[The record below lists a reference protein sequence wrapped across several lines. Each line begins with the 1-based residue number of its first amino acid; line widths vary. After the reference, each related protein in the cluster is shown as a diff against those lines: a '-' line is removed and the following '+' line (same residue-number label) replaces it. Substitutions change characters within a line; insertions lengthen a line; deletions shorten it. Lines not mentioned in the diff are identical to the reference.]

1 MMKIINFKHF
11 FESRGKEHFAIVVRS
26 LGQAKKMKEYSL
38 KYLGEDIFNYIVEDM
53 FEPQEYTRGIALV
66 NCGSWLFADELKSKK
81 GLSGTANF
89 KEVSSE
95 EVTFNE
101 EDVEYLLKKILG
113 FSFRYNKDRKTV
125 TLYESGTKVRV
136 VKCHEE
142 DVFDWKI
149 GLALCL
155 YRHKGMCKNAEV
167 SYMKS
172 ILPMKKFAEYILMR
186 EHKYN
191 KEDYEVF
198 LRRVKDAEAYDEIY
212 I

>member
-1 MMKIINFKHF
+1 MKIINFKHF

-26 LGQAKKMKEYSL
+26 LGQAKKMREYSL
-38 KYLGEDIFNYIVEDM
+38 KYLDKDIYDYIDEDLFK
-53 FEPQEYTRGIALV
+53 PQDFTRGIALV
-66 NCGSWLFADELKSKK
+66 NCGAWLFADELKSKK
-81 GLSGTANF
+81 GLSGTAYF

-101 EDVEYLLKKILG
+101 EDIEHLLKRILG
-113 FSFRYNKDRKTV
+113 FSFRYNKERKTV

-136 VKCHEE
+136 VKCHDE

-172 ILPMKKFAEYILMR
+172 ILPIKKFAEYILMR
-186 EHKYN
+186 EYKYK
-191 KEDYEVF
+191 KEDYEAF
-198 LRRVKDAEAYDEIY
+198 LRRVKDAEVYDEIY